1 MSKNY
6 SEKVIKIATDELD
19 YLEKESNKDL
29 DSKTKNAG
37 DNNYTKYA
45 RDLIEW
51 IGSPFMQAQPWCVML
66 QMWCFVKAFGI
77 EEAKKLLHVWTM
89 SCGTLMDAFKQY
101 GGEWVTKDPK
111 VGDLVIFEW
120 YKTEKDKKTGKTIKK
135 LCRHIGM
142 IYKVDK
148 NYIYTIEGNTSCHDK
163 DVIENGGGVF
173 KKSYPKNKDKIKGY
187 CRPKYDV
194 KPKMI
199 VPQPTL
205 KRGMKGYDVGMLQQ
219 DLNKLG
225 YTDNGNDILVVDNSF
240 GRRTEEAVKK
250 FQKASKITVDGSYG
264 PITYKYF
271 KEAMEKWTKS
281 NS

>member
-1 MSKNY
+1 MIDKLI
-6 SEKVIKIATDELD
+6 KVAEAELD

-45 RDLIEW
+45 RDLIKW
-51 IGSPFMQAQPWCVML
+51 VGSPFMQAQPWCVML

-101 GGEWVTKDPK
+101 GGEWVTKDPQ

-120 YKTEKDKKTGKTIKK
+120 YKTEKGKKK
-135 LCRHIGM
+135 LCRHIGLL
-142 IYKVDK
+142 YKVDK

-173 KKSYPKNKDKIKGY
+173 KKSYPKTKDKIKGY
-187 CRPKYDV
+187 CRPKYPEETQIAKPVLKKGSKGQEV
-194 KPKMI
+194 K
-199 VPQPTL
+199 
-205 KRGMKGYDVGMLQQ
+205 YLQQ
-219 DLNKLG
+219 NLNQVIKAKLEIDG
-225 YTDNGNDILVVDNSF
+225 SF
-240 GRRTEEAVKK
+240 GSKTEQAVKD
-250 FQKASKITVDGSYG
+250 FQKKYGLVVDGSYG
-264 PITYKYF
+264 KLTH
-271 KEAMEKWTKS
+271 AMMVEVLL
-281 NS
+281 